1 MNLFD
6 VIPDNFFSVLSSPLK
21 VLYADIIFLI
31 YKQYLLVN
39 FGLKR
44 ELVTDI
50 IIEYLEDHAEDNTL
64 QEALTD
70 EIWEESFDST
80 QEIRSRANF
89 IIRKLEQ
96 TGWIMLETYS
106 NYEEYINITD
116 YAIRVIDTLEKIRSN
131 YQAEYQGYV
140 YATYSLL
147 YSREADRQGHI
158 ALEKAFEQTT
168 ELIQGLKSLQHNIK
182 RYIERVIDEK
192 EPQEI
197 LKLHFDEYKVEILDK
212 SYHRLKTSDNVSKY
226 RPQILR
232 KINEWYHNRDWIN
245 QVALANVK
253 REYQT
258 DLEQARDEVLRQLDY
273 IRQSYLNMD
282 DLLEEIDRRNTR
294 YANTSFLQLKYLLNS
309 SRDVEGQLTDILAHL
324 AEILAGEESNRDDDL
339 PEYMAGLFSI
349 FSQSFIDNESLYK
362 PREISKNHHPQ
373 EITSLTGVDEKVKEE
388 SRQKLR
394 QEFARRMTRKKIN
407 KFVLERMGENDELR
421 ARELVIENQDDF
433 IKLIYAAAYSPS
445 SSVDYRVDFTGERV
459 TDDNQ
464 RYAFKN
470 ILFKKKRRQN
480 RKDA

>member
-1 MNLFD
+1 LNLFD
-6 VIPDNFFSVLSSPLK
+6 IIPENFFSVLSSPLK

-50 IIEYLEDHAEDNTL
+50 IIEYLEDRAEDNNL

-70 EIWEESFDST
+70 EIWAESFDST
-80 QEIRSRANF
+80 QEIRARANF

-96 TGWIMLETYS
+96 TGWLMLETYS
-106 NYEEYINITD
+106 NYEEYINLTD
-116 YAIRVIDTLEKIRSN
+116 YAIRLIDTLEKIRSN

-147 YSREADRQGHI
+147 YSQEADRQGHI
-158 ALEKAFEQTT
+158 ALEKAYEQTT

-192 EPQEI
+192 KPQEI

-232 KINEWYHNRDWIN
+232 KINEWYHDRDWLN

-253 REYQT
+253 REYQN
-258 DLEQARDEVLRQLDY
+258 DLEEARDEIMRQLDY

-309 SRDVEGQLTDILAHL
+309 SRDIEGQLTDILAELAGIL
-324 AEILAGEESNRDDDL
+324 AESDSNRDDDL
-339 PEYMAGLFSI
+339 PEDLKGLFSI
-349 FSQSFIDNESLYK
+349 FSQSFIDNQSLYK
-362 PREISKNHHPQ
+362 PREISKNHNPQ
-373 EITSLTGVDEKVKEE
+373 EMTSLSSVDEKVKEE

-394 QEFARRMTRKKIN
+394 EEFARRMTRKKIN
-407 KFVLERMGENDELR
+407 KFILQRLGDNDELR
-421 ARELVIENQDDF
+421 ARELGIEELEEF

-445 SSVDYRVDFTGERV
+445 SAVDYRVDFSGERV
-459 TDDNQ
+459 RNNKQ
-464 RYAFKN
+464 SFAFKN
-470 ILFKKKRRQN
+470 VKFSKKRRQK
-480 RKDA
+480 RKDV

>member
-1 MNLFD
+1 LGLFD
-6 VIPDNFFSVLSSPLK
+6 VIPENFFSVLSSPLK

-50 IIEYLEDHAEDNTL
+50 IIEYLEDRAEDDSL
-64 QEALTD
+64 QDALND
-70 EIWEESFDST
+70 EIWEESFDSV

-116 YAIRVIDTLEKIRSN
+116 YAIRVIDTLDKIRSN

-147 YSREADRQGHI
+147 HSREADRQGHI

-226 RPQILR
+226 RPQILS
-232 KINEWYHNRDWIN
+232 KINEWYQNRDWLN

-253 REYQT
+253 REYHH
-258 DLEQARDEVLRQLDY
+258 DIEEARDEVLRQLDY
-273 IRQSYLNMD
+273 IRQSYINMD
-282 DLLEEIDRRNTR
+282 ELLEEIDRRNTR

-309 SRDVEGQLTDILAHL
+309 SRDVEGQLTDILARL
-324 AEILAGEESNRDDDL
+324 AEILAGADSNRDDDL
-339 PEYMAGLFSI
+339 PEYMVKLFSI
-349 FSQSFIDNESLYK
+349 FSQTFLDHQSLYK
-362 PREISKNHHPQ
+362 PREISKNHHPE
-373 EITSLTGVDEKVKEE
+373 EISDLVEVDEKTREE
-388 SRQKLR
+388 SRKKLR
-394 QEFARRMTRKKIN
+394 EHFAHRMTRKRIN
-407 KFVLERMGENDELR
+407 KFVLERYELR
-421 ARELVIENQDDF
+421 ASELGIEEQDDF
-433 IKLIYAAAYSPS
+433 LKLIYAAAYSLS
-445 SSVDYRVDFTGERV
+445 SAVDYRVDFEGERV
-459 TDDNQ
+459 SDNKQ
-464 RYAFKN
+464 RYIFKN
-470 ILFKKKRRQN
+470 ILFKKKRPQ